1 MTLPI
6 GRGVIPWRSRA
17 PTAASAD
24 SGEMAISRPPE
35 VCGSKR
41 QVAILLR
48 NALRE
53 TDAIANEIAIIL
65 QSAGKK
71 ASAGRC
77 DGAWEVGNSRMLDL
91 QGNSFDSLFGTP

>member
-6 GRGVIPWRSRA
+6 GRGVIRGIE
-17 PTAASAD
+17 SAD
-24 SGEMAISRPPE
+24 GR
-35 VCGSKR
+35 VCGFGRDGDQQATGSLR
-41 QVAILLR
+41 VEEQVAILLR